1 MGRMV
6 NVTTS
11 GDSGAFGQALADRLK
26 KETFEGDF
34 SVRIRKPQNSR
45 DGTLVKSG
53 AFPPDT
59 DATLVHLD
67 KPITAE
73 ATLKLV
79 RIISDEFCNW
89 TLNKEQGEHVSK
101 KRRAL
106 IIREGEAERTLRTIL
121 FDDVGS

>member
-1 MGRMV
+1 MV
-6 NVTTS
+6 TVKRPERA
-11 GDSGAFGQALADRLK
+11 GGFEEALAKRLESEK
-26 KETFEGDF
+26 IDGDF
-34 SVRIRKPQNSR
+34 SVTIGKPQNTR
-45 DGTLVKSG
+45 DGNLVTSG

-59 DATLVHLD
+59 DATLVMLN

-73 ATLKLV
+73 ATLKFV
-79 RIISDEFCNW
+79 RLISDAFCDW
-89 TLNKEQGEHVSK
+89 TINREQGEHVSK

>member
-1 MGRMV
+1 MV
-6 NVTTS
+6 NVSIS
-11 GDSGAFGQALADRLK
+11 GDSGAFGQALAGRLRT
-26 KETFEGDF
+26 ENFDGNF
-34 SVRIRKPQNSR
+34 SVQIRKVQDNR

-53 AFPPDT
+53 TFPPDT

-73 ATLKLV
+73 ATLRLV

>member
-1 MGRMV
+1 MV
-6 NVTTS
+6 NVKTS
-11 GDSGAFGQALADRLK
+11 EHTGAFGEVLRKRLESEK
-26 KETFEGDF
+26 FDGDF
-34 SVRIRKPQNSR
+34 SVQIGKPQNAR
-45 DGTLVKSG
+45 DGNLVTSG

-59 DATLVHLD
+59 DATLVMLN

-79 RIISDEFCNW
+79 RLISDAFCDW
-89 TLNKEQGEHVSK
+89 TIHREQGEHVSQ

>member
-1 MGRMV
+1 MV
-6 NVTTS
+6 SVNTS
-11 GDSGAFGQALADRLK
+11 KDAGAIGQALADRLK
-26 KETFEGDF
+26 GETFERNF
-34 SVRIRKPQNSR
+34 SVEIRKPQNTR

-53 AFPPDT
+53 TFPPDT
-59 DATLVHLD
+59 DAVLVLLN
-67 KPITAE
+67 KPITADG
-73 ATLKLV
+73 TLKLV

-106 IIREGEAERTLRTIL
+106 IIREGGAERTLRTIL

>member
-1 MGRMV
+1 MV
-6 NVTTS
+6 NVNTS
-11 GDSGAFGQALADRLK
+11 GDAGAFGQALSNRLK
-26 KETFEGDF
+26 SENFDGNF
-34 SVRIRKPQNSR
+34 SVQIGKPQNTK

-53 AFPPDT
+53 VFPPDT
-59 DATLVHLD
+59 DATLVFLN

-121 FDDVGS
+121 FDDVGV